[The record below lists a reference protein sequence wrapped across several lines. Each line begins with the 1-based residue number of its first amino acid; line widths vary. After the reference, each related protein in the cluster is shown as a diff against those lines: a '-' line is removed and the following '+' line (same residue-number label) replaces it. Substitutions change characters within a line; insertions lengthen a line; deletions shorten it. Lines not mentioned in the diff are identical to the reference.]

1 MNNKQL
7 INSSFLVLY
16 FVVMMISYDQFIADT
31 WAYFGFES
39 ELDISIFVVSL
50 VMLILCGILI
60 KTNLEGFFLYIY
72 LIIYFIPAQVLISN
86 GNGEYSL
93 FFVQTLFLAALILA
107 LRVRFPIVVNAYS
120 SQKVLYLILGLTIVL
135 AAVYLI
141 TFKGSFNLNVLAVY
155 DFRSENAQA
164 SFIPSQVIALLT
176 KLLIPLATVYFL
188 SRKNYLILFVC
199 IVLNIFVFA
208 AYQHKAV
215 LINPLISV
223 IIYYLLANT
232 NSPIK
237 SLLLLSVI
245 SMLTLLL
252 LSYFFN
258 DLTKFIA
265 SFGLRR
271 FIFLP
276 VLIETFVF
284 DYFSNSKFALWSHS
298 AITFGLVDKQYDI
311 SLPLIIGK
319 EYFGSPDMYANFGML
334 ASGFAN
340 GGFLGI
346 IFYAVSFIVLTKLI
360 LSYSGVNQIIVASV
374 TLPFLLSILRSN
386 DLLVGLNTNGLAVFI
401 ALLYF
406 SQSKNGNVNG

>member
-1 MNNKQL
+1 MKYNQL
-7 INSSFLVLY
+7 INSTFLVLY
-16 FVVMMISYDQFIADT
+16 FVLMMIAYNQFIADV
-31 WAYFGFES
+31 WAYYGFKS

-50 VMLILCGILI
+50 VTLILCGILI

-86 GNGEYSL
+86 GNGEYNL
-93 FFVQTLFLAALILA
+93 FFVQTLFLAALICA
-107 LRVRFPIVVNAYS
+107 LRVRFPIVVNGYS
-120 SQKVLYLILGLTIVL
+120 SQKVLHVILALTIVL

-176 KLLIPLATVYFL
+176 KLLIPLAAVYFL
-188 SRKNYLILFVC
+188 SQKNYLILFVC
-199 IVLNIFVFA
+199 VILNILVFA

-215 LINPLISV
+215 LINPLISI
-223 IIYYLLANT
+223 IIYYLLTNT

-237 SLLLLSVI
+237 SLLSLSVI
-245 SMLTLLL
+245 GVLTLLF
-252 LSYFFN
+252 LSYFYH

-276 VLIETFVF
+276 ALIETFVF
-284 DYFSNSKFALWSHS
+284 DYFSNGKFALWSHS
-298 AITFGLVDKQYDI
+298 GITFGLVDKQYDI
-311 SLPLIIGK
+311 SLPFIIGK

-340 GGFLGI
+340 GGFFGVI
-346 IFYAVSFIVLTKLI
+346 VYAISFIVLTKLI
-360 LSYSGVNQIIVASV
+360 LSYSGVNRIIVASV

-406 SQSKNGNVNG
+406 SRSKNGNVNG